1 MKKRTARKVMTALF
15 SLTMLMALSVQ
26 AAATEAARMAAEQPQ
41 TGDNNGL
48 ILVLSAM
55 AITGMIVLIAIHWG
69 KKKFFKD

>member
-1 MKKRTARKVMTALF
+1 MKKRTARKVMTAIF
-15 SLTMLMALSVQ
+15 GLTMLLALSVQ
-26 AAATEAARMAAEQPQ
+26 AAAAEAARMAAEQPQ

>member
-1 MKKRTARKVMTALF
+1 
-15 SLTMLMALSVQ
+15 
-26 AAATEAARMAAEQPQ
+26 MAAEQPQ